1 MAADDKVKNTGKENE
16 MVAIAACSDEKGNVQ
31 ISNNVVASIVRKYV
45 LAVEGVVRT
54 APQGL
59 VEGLANILGRKGV
72 ESSIGLELN
81 EEGVVVTLALVL
93 RFGCNVPAVAGEIK
107 DVLFDKIPALTGY
120 PVSKVNV
127 NVIDLEEEEPQEE
140 EEAEEADKQ

>member
-1 MAADDKVKNTGKENE
+1 MAPDEKVKNAGKENE
-16 MVAIAACSDEKGNVQ
+16 MVAIASSSDEKGCVQ
-31 ISNNVVASIVRKYV
+31 ISNTVVATIVRKYV
-45 LAVEGVVRT
+45 LGVEGVVRT

-81 EEGVVVTLALVL
+81 EEGVIVTLALVL

-127 NVIDLEEEEPQEE
+127 NVIDLDEEE
-140 EEAEEADKQ
+140 EEAVAEETDNQ

>member
-1 MAADDKVKNTGKENE
+1 MAPEEKVKNAGKENE
-16 MVAIAACSDEKGNVQ
+16 MVAIAVSSDEKGCVQ

-45 LAVEGVVRT
+45 LGVEGVVRT

-59 VEGLANILGRKGV
+59 VEGLANILGRKAV

-81 EEGVVVTLALVL
+81 EDGVVVTLALVL

-107 DVLFDKIPALTGY
+107 NVLFDKIPALTGY

-127 NVIDLEEEEPQEE
+127 NVIDLEEEEPEE
-140 EEAEEADKQ
+140 EEAVEADNQ

>member
-1 MAADDKVKNTGKENE
+1 MAPDDKVKNPVKENE
-16 MVAIAACSDEKGNVQ
+16 MVAIAMSSDEKGSVQ

-45 LAVEGVVRT
+45 LAVDGVVRT

-59 VEGLANILGRKGV
+59 VEGLANILGRKGY

-81 EEGVVVTLALVL
+81 EDGVIVTLALVL
-93 RFGCNVPAVAGEIK
+93 RFGCNVPTVAGEIK
-107 DVLFDKIPALTGY
+107 SVLFDKIPALTGY

-127 NVIDLEEEEPQEE
+127 NVVDLEEEEEPEE
-140 EEAEEADKQ
+140 DAEEADNQ